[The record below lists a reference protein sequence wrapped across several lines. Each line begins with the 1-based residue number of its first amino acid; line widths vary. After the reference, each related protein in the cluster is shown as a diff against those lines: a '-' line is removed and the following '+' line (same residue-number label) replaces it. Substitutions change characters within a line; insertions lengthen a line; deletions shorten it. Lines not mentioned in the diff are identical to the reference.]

1 MTDYGYEIEP
11 RPADLGGGWR
21 LRLLENGE
29 EVGGGVFPL
38 SPYLSAFPATDE
50 TNEREMAAKVA
61 YEDALAEASAWLA
74 TRPADEEPAFLDDE
88 GPSDD
93 LPTRITLPKS

>member
-1 MTDYGYEIEP
+1 MP
-11 RPADLGGGWR
+11 PLRPLGKK
-21 LRLLENGE
+21 
-29 EVGGGVFPL
+29 
-38 SPYLSAFPATDE
+38 A
-50 TNEREMAAKVA
+50 A